1 MGRKKMKALVS
12 AALLGVLTLGGCGQ
26 SGESQYLGK
35 WVSVKNEQR
44 KLEIVENG
52 DAYLVKITNP
62 RSRGRSETDSFPAA
76 VKDGI
81 MTFSFGLGE
90 MKLAVDQSTGHLT
103 GAGEEFVRPK

>member
-1 MGRKKMKALVS
+1 MKALVS

-35 WVSVKNEQR
+35 WVSAKNER
-44 KLEIVENG
+44 RSLEIVEND

-62 RSRGRSETDSFPAA
+62 RSDGKTQTDSFPAT
-76 VKDGI
+76 VKDGM

-90 MKLAVDQSTGHLT
+90 MNLAVDKSTGHLT
-103 GAGEEFVRPK
+103 GAGEDFVRPK